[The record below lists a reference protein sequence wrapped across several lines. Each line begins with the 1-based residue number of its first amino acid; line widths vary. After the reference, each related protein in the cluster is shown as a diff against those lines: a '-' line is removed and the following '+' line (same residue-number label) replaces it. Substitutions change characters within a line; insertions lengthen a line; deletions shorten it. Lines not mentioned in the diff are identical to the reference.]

1 MQKLKQFLH
10 LRKEIIIFSIL
21 INLLSYYWPKSTKT
35 VIDTTIF
42 SVPEYEVVSSAAF
55 SRKPAVF
62 QHKKAAEYY
71 LKLAKEYFL
80 YE

>member
-1 MQKLKQFLH
+1 
-10 LRKEIIIFSIL
+10 
-21 INLLSYYWPKSTKT
+21 

-42 SVPEYEVVSSAAF
+42 TVPEYEVVSSAAF

-62 QHKKAAEYY
+62 QNKKAAEDY
-71 LKLAKEYFL
+71 LKLAREYFL